1 MEIVFLPKSKEQLEF
16 FKKFNNQS
24 ILKKI
29 RQLLEVIPETP
40 YSGIGKP
47 EPLKHNLSGLWSRRI
62 NQEHRL
68 VYEVIEVD
76 NVILI
81 HSVKG
86 HYLK

>member
-1 MEIVFLPKSKEQLEF
+1 MEIIFLPKSKEHLDF
-16 FKKFNNQS
+16 FKKVNNPI

-29 RQLLEVIPETP
+29 RQLIEIIPETP

-47 EPLKHNLSGLWSRRI
+47 EPLKHHLSGLWSRRI

-68 VYEVIEVD
+68 VYEVIETD

-81 HSVKG
+81 HSLKG
-86 HYLK
+86 HY

>member
-1 MEIVFLPKSKEQLEF
+1 MEIIFLPKSKEHLDF
-16 FKKFNNQS
+16 FKKVNNPI

-29 RQLLEVIPETP
+29 RLLLEIIPETP

-47 EPLKHNLSGLWSRRI
+47 EPLKHHLSGLWSRRI

-68 VYEVIEVD
+68 VYEVIETD

-81 HSVKG
+81 HSLKG
-86 HYLK
+86 HY

>member
-1 MEIVFLPKSKEQLEF
+1 MEIIFLPKSKEHLDF
-16 FKKFNNQS
+16 FKKVNNPI

-29 RQLLEVIPETP
+29 RQLIEIIPETP

-47 EPLKHNLSGLWSRRI
+47 EPLKHHLAGLWSRRI

-68 VYEVIEVD
+68 VYEVIETD

-81 HSVKG
+81 HSLKG
-86 HYLK
+86 HY

>member
-1 MEIVFLPKSKEQLEF
+1 MEIIFLPKSKEHLDF
-16 FKKFNNQS
+16 FKKVNNPI

-29 RQLLEVIPETP
+29 RQLLEIITETP

-47 EPLKHNLSGLWSRRI
+47 EPLKHHLAGLWSRRI

-68 VYEVIEVD
+68 VYEVIETD

-81 HSVKG
+81 HSLKG
-86 HYLK
+86 HY

>member
-1 MEIVFLPKSKEQLEF
+1 MEIIFLPKSKEHLDF
-16 FKKFNNQS
+16 FKKVNNPI

-29 RQLLEVIPETP
+29 RQLLEIIPETP

-47 EPLKHNLSGLWSRRI
+47 EPLKHHLSGLWSRRI

-68 VYEVIEVD
+68 VYEVIETD

-81 HSVKG
+81 HSLKG
-86 HYLK
+86 HY

>member
-1 MEIVFLPKSKEQLEF
+1 MEIIFLPKSKEHLDF
-16 FKKFNNQS
+16 FKKVNNPI

-29 RQLLEVIPETP
+29 RQLLEIIPETP

-47 EPLKHNLSGLWSRRI
+47 EPLKHHLSGLWSRRI

-68 VYEVIEVD
+68 VYEVIEAD

-81 HSVKG
+81 HSLKG
-86 HYLK
+86 HY